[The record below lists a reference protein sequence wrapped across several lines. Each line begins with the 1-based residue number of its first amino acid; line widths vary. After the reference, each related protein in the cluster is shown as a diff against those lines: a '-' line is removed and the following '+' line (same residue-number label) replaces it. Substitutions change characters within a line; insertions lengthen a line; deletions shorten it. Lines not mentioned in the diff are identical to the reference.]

1 MNFFSPSG
9 VNTGG
14 AIEIV
19 SLSIFPLKANGA

>member
-1 MNFFSPSG
+1 MNSFSSSG
-9 VNTGG
+9 VNTG